1 MADQWVEDRTEVL
14 RFLQRSR
21 KTLDSLRFIWTKGL
35 SSSQD
40 IGNAIQIIL
49 QNGSI
54 LYMRY
59 YCLSH
64 FAKMPPVV
72 RHAHCSPNPR
82 PDQDS
87 VRPQVQCQSPTKEVN
102 KNLLLESKFFYVLTG
117 RTISIVNDKV
127 FGPLRNASK
136 LSQVEI
142 EFRARP

>member
-1 MADQWVEDRTEVL
+1 
-14 RFLQRSR
+14 
-21 KTLDSLRFIWTKGL
+21 
-35 SSSQD
+35 
-40 IGNAIQIIL
+40 
-49 QNGSI
+49 
-54 LYMRY
+54 
-59 YCLSH
+59 
-64 FAKMPPVV
+64 MPPMV
-72 RHAHCSPNPR
+72 RHAHCSPNPL